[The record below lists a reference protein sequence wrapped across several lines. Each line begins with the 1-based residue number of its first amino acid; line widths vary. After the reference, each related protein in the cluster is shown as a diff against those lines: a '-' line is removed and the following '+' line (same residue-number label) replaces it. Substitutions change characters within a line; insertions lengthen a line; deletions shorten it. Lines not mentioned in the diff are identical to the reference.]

1 MNFIGIS
8 VICAALISVSMGI
21 LGANYE
27 KPEVNT
33 HAKQTTQAPAV
44 HS

>member
-8 VICAALISVSMGI
+8 VIAAALISVSMGV

-27 KPEVNT
+27 KPLEAETVT
-33 HAKQTTQAPAV
+33 HQNEATPPAL
-44 HS
+44 

>member
-8 VICAALISVSMGI
+8 VICAALISVSMGV

-27 KPEVNT
+27 KPAHTGKEVAT
-33 HAKQTTQAPAV
+33 EAAP
-44 HS
+44 SLD